1 MSDLTEQK
9 CIPCTGDVP
18 PLDKGEQDRLL
29 EQVGEIWKII
39 DEHHLS
45 AHFSFPNFVQAL
57 AFTNSIGKIA
67 EEEGH
72 HPDILLSWG
81 RVGVSI
87 WTHKIDGLTKSDF
100 ILAAKID
107 GLLQGD

>member
-1 MSDLTEQK
+1 MTDLSTQK

-18 PLDKGEQDRLL
+18 ALEPHVQEELL
-29 EQVGEIWKII
+29 QEVGGAWQII
-39 DEHHLS
+39 DQHHLS
-45 AHFSFPNFVQAL
+45 AHYTFPNFVKAL
-57 AFTNSIGKIA
+57 AFTNAIGAVA

-107 GLLQGD
+107 KLVSEK